1 MKCNFVTKLSL
12 WYVRFCA
19 SIIVFFKIINM
30 RGYLWIFNWWWPYS
44 PNPSCPLALKNDLK
58 ILTCSFCFASS
69 FHFAIPLQPSA
80 NRPTGPPLFLGQSLW
95 LAGPPAP
102 RPSAESIFY
111 FFFYSAIFYWSKN
124 WKNGNSLTSVFLLLA
139 VADSDFWNLRL
150 EKKHEKK
157 AMTDEIE
164 YSKRNTTCRLLQ
176 TIQRRKRRKNEL

>member
-1 MKCNFVTKLSL
+1 MPSLYQTYQNKQNHWVRVKSLELMRSAEMAYGDGWDWELGLVVITLLVVDLNKIDQKLDKVKKLKCNFVTKLSL

-80 NRPTGPPLFLGQSLW
+80 NRPTGPPL
-95 LAGPPAP
+95 
-102 RPSAESIFY
+102 
-111 FFFYSAIFYWSKN
+111 
-124 WKNGNSLTSVFLLLA
+124 
-139 VADSDFWNLRL
+139 
-150 EKKHEKK
+150 
-157 AMTDEIE
+157 
-164 YSKRNTTCRLLQ
+164 
-176 TIQRRKRRKNEL
+176 